1 MEQLCLH
8 AVHDYRLQ
16 DCLSSAT
23 GLPLGSDRR
32 SCLVSSGSARSARH
46 SHHTAAPHEPG
57 RCASYKQK
65 TNKLCIKW
73 KTALKV
79 VSVGGHGFARILW
92 AASLRQASANS
103 PQRPGGEVGEVDSGP
118 ERSRGEPSAPEARGQ
133 CVGVDNSE
141 YNNYYCQRSR
151 SFVRPTYDST
161 SLLLSQFK
169 IIFCNP
175 TCTS

>member
-1 MEQLCLH
+1 MFACRT
-8 AVHDYRLQ
+8 RLSTTG
-16 DCLSSAT
+16 LASSAT

-32 SCLVSSGSARSARH
+32 SSLVSSGSARSARH

-118 ERSRGEPSAPEARGQ
+118 ERNRGEPSAPEARGQ
-133 CVGVDNSE
+133 CVGADNSE
-141 YNNYYCQRSR
+141 YNYI
-151 SFVRPTYDST
+151 
-161 SLLLSQFK
+161 LLSEAALR
-169 IIFCNP
+169 P
-175 TCTS
+175 PSYLR

>member
-1 MEQLCLH
+1 MFACLSL
-8 AVHDYRLQ
+8 HDYRLQ

-32 SCLVSSGSARSARH
+32 SSLVSSGSARH

-118 ERSRGEPSAPEARGQ
+118 ERSRGEPSAPE
-133 CVGVDNSE
+133 
-141 YNNYYCQRSR
+141 YNNYYCT
-151 SFVRPTYDST
+151 VRGRAPTYDST
-161 SLLLSQFK
+161 SQFK
-169 IIFCNP
+169 IIYSNP